1 MNKILCY
8 GSLNLDY
15 VYEVEH
21 FVEPGETLASKNMK
35 LHCGGKGL
43 NQSIAAAR
51 AGGQVYHAGKLGS
64 NGEPLKELLKNEGID
79 ISYLRNSDLPNGHA
93 IIQVDSSGQNSILLY
108 AGSNHDQTKSEIDE
122 TLKDFSDCDYLILQ
136 NEINELPYLIEK
148 AYEKKLTVVFNPSPI
163 TEELF
168 KYPIDKVSLLILN
181 ETEGKELSNKTEPE
195 EIINALYEKFGTDV
209 LLTLGK
215 DGAVYY
221 NGDEKIYQGVYKTKI
236 VDTTAA
242 GDTITGCFIQ
252 MLASGKSPKEALM
265 LASKAAAITISRAGA
280 APSIPTLKEVNEFS
294 PL

>member
-21 FVEPGETLASKNMK
+21 FVAPGETLASKNMK

-64 NGEPLKELLKNEGID
+64 NGEPLKELLKSEGID
-79 ISYLRNSDLPNGHA
+79 VRYLRSSALPNGHA

-122 TLKDFSDCDYLILQ
+122 TLKDFSDGDYLILQ
-136 NEINELPYLIEK
+136 NEINELPYLIET
-148 AYEKKLTVVFNPSPI
+148 AFKKNLTVVFNPSPI
-163 TEELF
+163 TKELF
-168 KYPIDKVSLLILN
+168 KYPINKISLLILN

-221 NGDEKIYQGVYKTKI
+221 NGCEKIYQGVYETKI

-242 GDTITGCFIQ
+242 GDTMTGYFIQ
-252 MLASGKSPKEALM
+252 MLASGKTPEQALM

-280 APSIPTLKEVNEFS
+280 APSIPTLKEVNEFL

>member
-51 AGGQVYHAGKLGS
+51 AGGKVYHAGKLGP
-64 NGEPLKELLKNEGID
+64 NGEPLKELLKKEGID
-79 ISYLRNSDLPNGHA
+79 ISYLRNSDLSNGHA

-108 AGSNHDQTKSEIDE
+108 AGSNHDQTKSEIDA
-122 TLKDFSDCDYLILQ
+122 TLRDFSDCDYLILQ

-148 AYEKKLTVVFNPSPI
+148 AYEKKLTIVFNPSPI

-181 ETEGKELSNKTEPE
+181 ETEGKELSNKTDPE
-195 EIINALYEKFGTDV
+195 EIINALYEKYGTDV

-221 NGDEKIYQGVYKTKI
+221 NGDEKIYQGVYETKI

-242 GDTITGCFIQ
+242 GDTMTGYFIQ
-252 MLASGKSPKEALM
+252 MLASGKAPKEALM
-265 LASKAAAITISRAGA
+265 FASKAAAITISLPGA

-294 PL
+294 AL

>member
-1 MNKILCY
+1 M
-8 GSLNLDY
+8 
-15 VYEVEH
+15 
-21 FVEPGETLASKNMK
+21 
-35 LHCGGKGL
+35 
-43 NQSIAAAR
+43 
-51 AGGQVYHAGKLGS
+51 
-64 NGEPLKELLKNEGID
+64 
-79 ISYLRNSDLPNGHA
+79 
-93 IIQVDSSGQNSILLY
+93 LY

-122 TLKDFSDCDYLILQ
+122 TLKDFSKGDYLILQ

-148 AYEKKLTVVFNPSPI
+148 AYEKNLTVVFNPSPI

-168 KYPIDKVSLLILN
+168 KYPIDKISLLILN

-221 NGDEKIYQGVYKTKI
+221 NGNEKIYQGVYETKI

-242 GDTITGCFIQ
+242 GDTMTGYFIQ
-252 MLASGKSPKEALM
+252 MLASGKIPKEALM
-265 LASKAAAITISRAGA
+265 LASKAAAITISHAGA
-280 APSIPTLKEVNEFS
+280 APSIPTLKEVNESS